1 MNANEHRIGFD
12 CKIGMFLRPKALAK
26 QAADEA
32 EIVTERWDVPHEVEV
47 DGKVVRV
54 ADDLYDRTSRFQG
67 TRDGRRIAERL
78 LLEDVR
84 TGGPSPA
91 VPLLIG
97 TLAPL
102 LIALELFAA
111 FGFRSGVALVSIVML
126 ADLGLVWAA
135 TASGLFALLC
145 AMLLAIAGAGA
156 GWISLGMLSG
166 ITPTVLSSAPFM
178 IGAAF
183 LVVLYLAVRP
193 SAHTLRTMLWG
204 IVALAVIAVIAAHA
218 PAWLRPVVLYAPL
231 GILPFAYAWTQ
242 QSRWAADC
250 YEQGLLCQG
259 EE

>member
-1 MNANEHRIGFD
+1 
-12 CKIGMFLRPKALAK
+12 MFGLLLKPKSLCEVAK
-26 QAADEA
+26 QESRL
-32 EIVTERWDVPHEVEV
+32 VTERHDVPHEVEV
-47 DGKVVRV
+47 DGKVMPV
-54 ADDLYDRTSRFQG
+54 ADDLNDRTSRFQG

-102 LIALELFAA
+102 LILMQLFLA
-111 FGFRSGVALVSIVML
+111 FGFKSGVALVSIVML
-126 ADLGLVWAA
+126 ADLCLVWVA
-135 TASGLFALLC
+135 TSAVFALLC
-145 AMLLAIAGAGA
+145 AVLLGMAGG
-156 GWISLGMLSG
+156 GESWISLGLVHGLMPNGL
-166 ITPTVLSSAPFM
+166 TTAPFL
-178 IGAAF
+178 IGAG
-183 LVVLYLAVRP
+183 LLIVIYVAVRP

-204 IVALAVIAVIAAHA
+204 IAALAVIEVLAAHA
-218 PAWLRPVVLYAPL
+218 PSWLKPVVLFAPL
-231 GILPFAYAWTQ
+231 GILPFAFAWLQ